1 MDNTHHALIYLFFN
15 YILFSCINTNTYP
28 YYILNKFMAGH
39 ATRLSVSSDSFLF
52 ILYLQVHIFKIR
64 VRRSDIEDGGLEE
77 VVKFCKIGWS
87 RAKVSFFSILH
98 YCVSPPPDVLF
109 MSPPNS

>member
-87 RAKVSFFSILH
+87 RAKGIILF
-98 YCVSPPPDVLF
+98 YLTLLCVPTSGRTFHVPPK
-109 MSPPNS
+109 